1 MKIIYVTET
10 EDTCDIIKRIV
21 LKIKCFF
28 NIIYKE
34 NVEEKIIYKLPIFS
48 SEKISNN
55 KVNKL
60 SKRIIKKLENDGI
73 YSVALSKYLSTLQ
86 NLKNNFY
93 SENINI
99 LDGRFLF
106 KCLTFEVIEYIL
118 KRKNK
123 KIQESEIYLLVNDF
137 NNINKELIIYIAKS
151 VKKLNIVTNHIN
163 KCKDIENYLYNEFGI
178 LLNIINNKKT
188 SISNSEI
195 ILNFDFPEEVLN
207 KYKIYRKAIIVNF
220 QEKVSIQ
227 CKKFNGINI
236 NYFKTNIPKKYKLQG
251 FKDEEIYESI
261 IYKKDLYSIKKMIT
275 EDKIRIRRLIGNNGC
290 IMDREYIDKL

>member
-28 NIIYKE
+28 NIIYRE

-48 SEKISNN
+48 NKKISNN

-60 SKRIIKKLENDGI
+60 SKKIVKKLESDGI
-73 YSVALSKYLSTLQ
+73 YSVVLSKYLSTLQ

-99 LDGRFLF
+99 LEGRYLF

-137 NNINKELIIYIAKS
+137 NNINKELIIYLANS
-151 VKKLNIVTNHIN
+151 VKKINDKASFYYIYNFIV
-163 KCKDIENYLYNEFGI
+163 
-178 LLNIINNKKT
+178 
-188 SISNSEI
+188 
-195 ILNFDFPEEVLN
+195 
-207 KYKIYRKAIIVNF
+207 
-220 QEKVSIQ
+220 
-227 CKKFNGINI
+227 
-236 NYFKTNIPKKYKLQG
+236 
-251 FKDEEIYESI
+251 
-261 IYKKDLYSIKKMIT
+261 
-275 EDKIRIRRLIGNNGC
+275 
-290 IMDREYIDKL
+290 